1 MADIDYQF
9 DIKNLNYD
17 SQRHL
22 IRLIAGIFV
31 LTGLLAIFLGWFADQ
46 LITSVIIVEA
56 IAISLQVLV
65 LNLIDRS
72 QWLVR
77 ASRLCIYSNLVCR
90 MAVIFL
96 TAGIFSPS
104 IYFLPVYPMLGVILL
119 RQRESLLIL
128 AIQVLSISC
137 LGWMQVS
144 GYSFLP
150 APTQFS
156 QIVAAT
162 IGLVSVFLFVAV
174 AFSYSMK
181 LNSHLSEKIL
191 TMANHDYLTEVLNRR
206 AIDNK
211 LATEIQRAKRDKTW
225 LTVMMIDVDYFK
237 LYNDQHGH
245 LKGDNCLQIIAR
257 TLKDNL
263 RNPPDSIGRYG
274 GEEFLLILPNT
285 DSNSALHVAERI
297 QQSIKNQNLGFGI
310 NNSKKLT
317 VTTGLVTTQI
327 LPDDTPEVLISI
339 ADKGLYKGK
348 ADGRDCIVHIER
360 SFNSEGKP
368 QLNHFTRACVG

>member
-1 MADIDYQF
+1 MADIEYQF
-9 DIKNLNYD
+9 DIKNLNND

-22 IRLIAGIFV
+22 IRLVAGIFI
-31 LTGLLAIFLGWFADQ
+31 LTGLIALFLNWFSDQ
-46 LITSVIIVEA
+46 LNTSIFIIEA
-56 IAISLQVLV
+56 IAIALQLVV
-65 LNLIDRS
+65 LNLVDRS
-72 QWLVR
+72 SWLPNT
-77 ASRLCIYSNLVCR
+77 ARLCIYSNLLCR
-90 MAVIFL
+90 MIVIFL
-96 TAGIFSPS
+96 SAGIFSPS
-104 IYFLPVYPMLGVILL
+104 VYFLPVYPMLGVILL
-119 RQRESLLIL
+119 RSRESLLIL
-128 AIQVLSISC
+128 AIQVVGISC
-137 LGWMQVS
+137 LGWLQIS
-144 GYSFLP
+144 GHTFLAEP
-150 APTQFS
+150 NRFAQT
-156 QIVAAT
+156 VAAT
-162 IGLVSVFLFVAV
+162 SGLISVFLFVAV
-174 AFSYSMK
+174 AFNYSMK

-211 LATEIQRAKRDKTW
+211 LAIEIQRAKRDKTW

-257 TLKDNL
+257 TLKENL

-285 DSNSALHVAERI
+285 DSNSALNVAERI

-317 VTTGLVTTQI
+317 VTTGIVTTQI
-327 LPDDTPEVLISI
+327 LPDDTPELLISI

-348 ADGRDCIVHIER
+348 ADGRDCVIHVER
-360 SFNSEGKP
+360 CNNEGKP
-368 QLNHFTRACVG
+368 QLNHFTSARAS